1 VAGHQIDAA
10 DRRVMRHEM
19 EAFSPTVGV
28 RKRRGRPRRYV
39 DAAERPR
46 AFERRLRW
54 RSAFVS
60 TWR

>member
-1 VAGHQIDAA
+1 MESDT
-10 DRRVMRHEM
+10 RSEM

-28 RKRRGRPRRYV
+28 RKHRGRPRRGRGRGGTSTGV
-39 DAAERPR
+39 K
-46 AFERRLRW
+46 RRLRW